1 MKIAIIGG
9 AGFIGTNLAY
19 LLKDAG
25 HEVRLLDVVKSED
38 FPADTLIV
46 NVEDRTALIEN
57 LKEFDVIYNLA
68 AEHRDDVS
76 PVERYYA
83 VNVRGAENIVAAA
96 EANGI
101 KTIIFTSTVAVY
113 GLDAGESCERD
124 TPAPFNDYGKSKL
137 EAEGIFNR
145 WAESNGENSLVT
157 LRLVATFGPRNRGNI
172 YTLMNQVAGG
182 KFIMIGAGKN
192 HKSVAYVKNVAAFLQ
207 HCLSF
212 GAGSHLYNYAD
223 KPDLN
228 MREMVRGIREALGKK
243 GLGLRLP
250 YLIGL
255 LGGWGFDILAKLT
268 RKPFP
273 ISAIRVQKFCA
284 NTVVNADKL
293 EATGFERPYSL
304 HKGLKEMIK
313 AEFKS

>member
-9 AGFIGTNLAY
+9 AGFIGTHLTY
-19 LLKDAG
+19 LLKHAG
-25 HEVRLLDVVKSED
+25 HEVRLLDVLKSED
-38 FPADTLIV
+38 FPVETLIV
-46 NVEDRTALIEN
+46 NVEDRAALIEN
-57 LKEFDVIYNLA
+57 LKQCDVIYNLA

-101 KTIIFTSTVAVY
+101 KTIIFNSTVAVY
-113 GLDAGESCERD
+113 GLDGGESCERD
-124 TPAPFNDYGKSKL
+124 TPAPFNDYAKSKL

-145 WAESNGENSLVT
+145 WVASNAQNSLVT

-172 YTLMNQVAGG
+172 YTLMKQIASG

-228 MREMVRGIREALGKK
+228 MREMVRGIRQALGKK

-255 LGGWGFDILAKLT
+255 LGGRSFDVLAKLT
-268 RKPFP
+268 GKIFP

-284 NTVVNADKL
+284 NTVVNTDKL
-293 EATGFERPYSL
+293 EATGFARPYSL
-304 HKGLKEMIK
+304 HKGLNEMIA